1 MSVSTLRPKG
11 IAAKVK
17 EIRLKADENLFG
29 MTNVVVQTR
38 NLGMKN
44 VLSHLLSPMLW
55 SLAAGEGT
63 LRKKSKAVLSN
74 NLKKRINTF

>member
-1 MSVSTLRPKG
+1 MSFSTLRPKV

-17 EIRLKADENLFG
+17 EIMLKADENLFG
-29 MTNVVVQTR
+29 MTNVVAQTR